1 MWRVVL
7 RILNDNKPTKHM
19 NNKLS
24 LVLLAALLSLALIG
38 CNKQKQDQDQTATAE
53 TEAPTYMDVDALLA
67 SADSLVGQSATV
79 QGFCTHP
86 CKHDAKKAFLMGSDD
101 TKVIRAEASEEMGAF
116 AQECINSIVTVTGQL
131 VEDRIDEAYLQ
142 NWEEQLKAQAAKEHG
157 EGKAGCANEKKARGE
172 MADTPEARIA
182 DFRKQIVEREAQEG
196 KAYLSFYHIDATSY
210 QIEQQ

>member
-1 MWRVVL
+1 
-7 RILNDNKPTKHM
+7 M

-38 CNKQKQDQDQTATAE
+38 CNKQKQDQTAAAE

-67 SADSLVGQSATV
+67 SADSLVGQTVTV
-79 QGFCTHP
+79 QGICTHL
-86 CKHDAKKAFLMGSDD
+86 CKHGAKKAFLMGSDD

-142 NWEEQLKAQAAKEHG
+142 NWEEQLKAQAAKE
-157 EGKAGCANEKKARGE
+157 KKARGE

-182 DFRKQIVEREAQEG
+182 DFRKQIAEREAQEG

>member
-1 MWRVVL
+1 
-7 RILNDNKPTKHM
+7 M

-24 LVLLAALLSLALIG
+24 LVLFAALLSLALIG
-38 CNKQKQDQDQTATAE
+38 CNKQKQDQTTTTE
-53 TEAPTYMDVDALLA
+53 TEAPTYMEVDALLA
-67 SADSLVGQSATV
+67 SADSLVGQTVTV
-79 QGFCTHP
+79 QGICTHL
-86 CKHDAKKAFLMGSDD
+86 CKHGAKKAFLMGSDD

-172 MADTPEARIA
+172 TADTPEARIA
-182 DFRKQIVEREAQEG
+182 DFRKQIAEREAQEG
-196 KAYLSFYHIDATSY
+196 KAYLSFYHINATS
-210 QIEQQ
+210 